1 MCEGNKLGIC
11 TQGVY
16 TPVYLSEIRNSLS
29 NLTLFDVSIIK
40 LTLTVRNDIVFAGL
54 SQNREKTEKRG
65 PSLRYS
71 ASRVLHKSDLYV
83 LLT

>member
-1 MCEGNKLGIC
+1 MCEGSNLGIC

-40 LTLTVRNDIVFAGL
+40 LTLSVRNDIVFDVGL
-54 SQNREKTEKRG
+54 SQKQGKYRKICVKG
-65 PSLRYS
+65 
-71 ASRVLHKSDLYV
+71 AQA
-83 LLT
+83 